1 MLNLLF
7 KSAFYYTIIKRYG
20 NKLLFIFLNILFIFF
35 IQFIYIDITDYVKSV
50 YLEEELK
57 SYLLYALL
65 AKMGLFLLSI
75 GLISYTIYKIFNSKV
90 EDKGVEGQLKKK
102 KQLEDTLVESTLP
115 IKETHT
121 KDSET
126 SNSSKSIEQQ
136 IREKQT
142 LKSKADSIIEDLK
155 S

>member
-1 MLNLLF
+1 
-7 KSAFYYTIIKRYG
+7 
-20 NKLLFIFLNILFIFF
+20 
-35 IQFIYIDITDYVKSV
+35 
-50 YLEEELK
+50 
-57 SYLLYALL
+57 
-65 AKMGLFLLSI
+65 MGLFLLSI